1 MKDYIKNEIKLLPV
15 IIVLFIIFLVVVKLI
30 NGNSPDIKKNYNNK
44 KDVFTV
50 GDINSA
56 YACVNGN
63 YSTYNNRLTT
73 INNKIGTGTLTTTNK
88 TLVGGINELRG
99 RFDIQLVNTY
109 VLPITKGG
117 TGATGTTETKAKENA
132 RSNLEVP
139 TPSDFPSRTSSSKTA
154 KGITI
159 YYQKYGNLI
168 TVTLNGTLTSA
179 MVSEDTVLTN
189 LSAAY
194 RPPAVV
200 VFPCFSNQNGSSYK
214 DVVYMF
220 LRANGDIKAHVN
232 LSSGSNLYCSI
243 SYMTTYVSDS
253 SSG

>member
-1 MKDYIKNEIKLLPV
+1 MKEYIKNEIKLLPI

-50 GDINSA
+50 GDINSS
-56 YACVNGN
+56 YACINGN
-63 YSTYNNRLTT
+63 YSTYNNRLAT
-73 INNKIGTGTLTTTNK
+73 INSKIGTGTLTTTNK
-88 TLVGGINELRG
+88 TIVGGINEIRARL
-99 RFDIQLVNTY
+99 LTNSAYT
-109 VLPITKGG
+109 LPIIKGG
-117 TGATGTTETKAKENA
+117 TGATSPAAA

-139 TPSDFPSRTSSSKTA
+139 TPSDFPSVTSSSKTA

-159 YYQKYGNLI
+159 SYAKYGPVVSVSLS
-168 TVTLNGTLTSA
+168 GTLTSSVA
-179 MVSEDTVLTN
+179 GDSNTLTN
-189 LSAAY
+189 LASAY

-220 LRANGDIKAHVN
+220 VRANGDINTHVD
-232 LSSGSNLYCSI
+232 LSSGSNLYCSVA
-243 SYMTTYVSDS
+243 YMTTLY
-253 SSG
+253 